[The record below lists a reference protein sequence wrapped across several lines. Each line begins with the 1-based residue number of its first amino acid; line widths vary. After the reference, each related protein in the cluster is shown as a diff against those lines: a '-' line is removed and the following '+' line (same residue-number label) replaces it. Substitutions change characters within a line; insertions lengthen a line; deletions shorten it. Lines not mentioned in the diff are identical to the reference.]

1 MRKHS
6 NEWFVDLGLVTKH
19 VLKSIWNTHYIY
31 QFMMGNNYSN
41 VCNACDSNF
50 TRKELLEAIKC
61 TESRKNV
68 LIVELSFHKMF
79 T

>member
-19 VLKSIWNTHYIY
+19 VSKSMYNTHYIY

-41 VCNACDSNF
+41 VMLVIL
-50 TRKELLEAIKC
+50 TLQEKEHLEAIKC
-61 TESRKNV
+61 TVS
-68 LIVELSFHKMF
+68 
-79 T
+79 